1 MTDTVVRDYRNP
13 SPPQKSQT
21 NGIESIIRCVVEEN
35 KLLVRKKG
43 KQVKKFSSSE
53 KIFTSKY

>member
-1 MTDTVVRDYRNP
+1 MTDIVVRDYRNP
-13 SPPQKSQT
+13 PSPKKSQT
-21 NGIESIIRCVVEEN
+21 NGTESIIRCVVKEN

-53 KIFTSKY
+53 KIFISKY